1 MAPFPLPANFFH
13 CPPLTAKERRQF
25 QLLAREVSADVIRKA
40 QTANLDMHWR
50 LVSDADDV
58 QVFQGEDPT
67 TPTPMVTGALNVS
80 HTDESYK
87 ASRRLTEK
95 GTLLDCAHMYTVVDT
110 DTDAIDIRWLSFKSP
125 VRSVIKCR
133 DMVPIEVQH
142 RCVVDGRAGY
152 VVGAASIK
160 LGCCP
165 NFRKSLGLIRT
176 TVHRMGA
183 VYLETD
189 RPGILQVN
197 RMVQINFGGSIP
209 SWMVNLAQLARMRA
223 MKHLDRFFQ
232 QQRLSAQTFLPAPHL
247 VPKAARSRCFLCQT
261 SFGLLSVKTQCQKCG
276 QVMCRSC
283 VNVWSLHISGFDTKV
298 TVCSACTLVP
308 RETTEISP
316 IDTCLD
322 AVQDYYHRLNRRPNP
337 PSPIVLSPHGREE
350 APILLTSPSYDSA
363 GSSPDDLMT
372 SFTLYPNQLKWT

>member
-1 MAPFPLPANFFH
+1 
-13 CPPLTAKERRQF
+13 
-25 QLLAREVSADVIRKA
+25 
-40 QTANLDMHWR
+40 MHWR
-50 LVSDADDV
+50 LVSDSDDV
-58 QVFQGEDPT
+58 QVFQGEDST
-67 TPTPMVTGALNVS
+67 TPTPMVTCMGVTHVHATLDEVAALNVS

-87 ASRRLTEK
+87 YKSSRRLTEK
-95 GTLLDCAHMYTVVDT
+95 GMLLYCAHLYTVVDT

-223 MKHLDRFFQ
+223 MKNLDCFFQ

-261 SFGLLSVKTQCQKCG
+261 LFGLMSVKTQCQKWPSH
-276 QVMCRSC
+276 V
-283 VNVWSLHISGFDTKV
+283 
-298 TVCSACTLVP
+298 LVLCQ
-308 RETTEISP
+308 
-316 IDTCLD
+316 CLE
-322 AVQDYYHRLNRRPNP
+322 
-337 PSPIVLSPHGREE
+337 SPH
-350 APILLTSPSYDSA
+350 LWL
-363 GSSPDDLMT
+363 
-372 SFTLYPNQLKWT
+372 